1 MNDLDNRAYAE
12 ALVDLMAQLIAG
24 AVTTDAA
31 KTSLKSIQDRYYT
44 FEGEAARR
52 MRNFQIAVQGL
63 QFFEGP
69 PNNAIGADGEGAIDW
84 VNKHFYGPK
93 LNGDWGEPVATLGG
107 EDGSTILYGTGAP
120 SSELGAD
127 GDGYIDKV
135 AGAFY
140 GPKADGA
147 WPAALSLV
155 GPPGKKVEL
164 QKGETHVQLR
174 YEGDEDWT
182 DLVALSDL
190 KGADGREVEL
200 DVSGT
205 HIIWRLA
212 GGEWANLV
220 PLTALKG
227 ADGRELGIRVS
238 EGYIQTRLGT
248 DEWANL
254 FDLSLAVGPQGPQGE
269 GLHYDASGPF
279 AERSDY
285 DAEDAGFVFASTDGA
300 DGLGGVAVLYKRV
313 GVSGWGDPVE
323 IQGEKGDKGEDG
335 NLVSLEGFV
344 PYATIVTGSG
354 AIIPGA
360 SITFA
365 GTSPATLDLDYATPE
380 KGDTYAVSNSS
391 STTATLNAGPTGV
404 FGINP
409 SSPLDAGDTLI
420 IPPGRGVELHCA
432 DPVGPVF
439 SKAHKE

>member
-1 MNDLDNRAYAE
+1 MPAINHAQFIEELADAMEAAGLTFNRTAFTAPLPQAVTDWLGVNVSRPVLADRVVRVLARIE
-12 ALVDLMAQLIAG
+12 G
-24 AVTTDAA
+24 AVVG
-31 KTSLKSIQDRYYT
+31 
-44 FEGEAARR
+44 EGEPDSELGGLLYFDLTGMMLYARTD
-52 MRNFQIAVQGL
+52 QG
-63 QFFEGP
+63 EWDSGR
-69 PNNAIGADGEGAIDW
+69 
-84 VNKHFYGPK
+84 
-93 LNGDWGEPVATLGG
+93 TLGG
-107 EDGSTILYGTGAP
+107 EPGA
-120 SSELGAD
+120 
-127 GDGYIDKV
+127 
-135 AGAFY
+135 
-140 GPKADGA
+140 
-147 WPAALSLV
+147 
-155 GPPGKKVEL
+155 KVEL
-164 QKGETHVQLR
+164 QKSATHVQWR

-182 DLVALSDL
+182 DLVALSAL
-190 KGADGREVEL
+190 TGEDGREVEL
-200 DVSGT
+200 SADAT
-205 HIIWRLA
+205 HILWRLT
-212 GGEWANLV
+212 GGEWAQLV
-220 PLTALKG
+220 PLSALKG

-238 EGYIQTRLGT
+238 GGFIQTRLGT

-313 GVSGWGDPVE
+313 GASGWGDPVE

-365 GTSPATLDLDYATPE
+365 GTSPATLDLDYETPE
-380 KGDTYAVSNSS
+380 KGDTYAVSNSGS
-391 STTATLNAGPTGV
+391 ATATLNAGLTGV
-404 FGINP
+404 FRINP
-409 SSPLDAGDTLI
+409 ASPLDAGDTLV
-420 IPPGRGVELHCA
+420 IPPGRGVELHCD